1 MPTTYGRFTVT
12 QTTDENGPYWVLRN
26 QWGEDLWG
34 YETRREAITEAK
46 RLARDEELDEQ
57 AMREDR

>member
-1 MPTTYGRFTVT
+1 MT